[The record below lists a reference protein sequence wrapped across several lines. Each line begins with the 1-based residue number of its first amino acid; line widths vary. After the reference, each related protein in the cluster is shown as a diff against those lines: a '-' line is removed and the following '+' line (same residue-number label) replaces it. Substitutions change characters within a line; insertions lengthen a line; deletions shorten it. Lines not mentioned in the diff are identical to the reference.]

1 MNIMSSVTAWRA
13 LPRTVWLLVLARA
26 VNRLGAFTLPFLPVI
41 LVTSFGASVLDA
53 GYLLAAFGVATI
65 PSRLVGGWL
74 ADRWGT
80 RAAIVTGLLATAA
93 AQLAL
98 AAAPSVGFAAAAVV
112 ALGLAF
118 EIYEPASQAVVADA
132 TDDAQRPVAYGL
144 LAAAMSVAGMAAG
157 LLAALLVGV
166 GLRWLF
172 VADAATCVGCAAIVG
187 RWLTVVGSP
196 PQPRTFAWKDRRLLV
211 MLAVGTVFAVVYLL
225 VGIALPLTVVA
236 RGLPAGDVGLLL
248 TVAAAT
254 VALGQPLL
262 AAGPVAR
269 LDDFA
274 AMAVGYLLL
283 AAGLVAV
290 GLVHDLVPLAAATV
304 LWSLGDLVLLGRA
317 TAVVAGLA
325 PAGTRAGYLATYG
338 LGWGV
343 AAVVGPLVGT
353 RLFAAGGPVLLWSVL
368 GVVCLGL
375 AVAQPVVRRE
385 VSGRTPPA
393 SEARPAPRPAR
404 R

>member
-1 MNIMSSVTAWRA
+1 V
-13 LPRTVWLLVLARA
+13 V
-26 VNRLGAFTLPFLPVI
+26 
-41 LVTSFGASVLDA
+41 DA

-74 ADRWGT
+74 ADRCGT

-98 AAAPSVGFAAAAVV
+98 SAAPSLGYAAVAVV

-118 EIYEPASQAVVADA
+118 EIYEPASQAMVADA

-157 LLAALLVGV
+157 LLAALLAGV

-172 VADAATCVGCAAIVG
+172 VVDAATCLGCAALVG
-187 RWLTVVGSP
+187 RRLTVIRSP
-196 PQPRTFAWKDRRLLV
+196 PRRRTFAWKDRRLLV
-211 MLAVGTVFAVVYLL
+211 MLGVGTVFAVVYLL

-262 AAGPVAR
+262 AAGPVVR

-283 AAGLVAV
+283 GAGLVAV
-290 GLVHDLVPLAAATV
+290 GLVHDLLPLAAATV
-304 LWSLGDLVLLGRA
+304 VWSLGDLVLLGRA

-325 PAGTRAGYLATYG
+325 PPGTRGGYFATYG

-343 AAVVGPLVGT
+343 AAGVGPLVGT

-368 GVVCLGL
+368 GGVCLCL

-393 SEARPAPRPAR
+393 SEVRPAPRPAR

>member
-1 MNIMSSVTAWRA
+1 
-13 LPRTVWLLVLARA
+13 VWLLVAARS
-26 VNRLGAFTLPFLPVI
+26 VNRLGAFTLPFLSVT
-41 LVTSFGASVLDA
+41 LVTTFGASVVDA

-65 PSRLVGGWL
+65 PSRLVGGWV

-80 RAAIVTGLLATAA
+80 RAAIVAGLLATAA
-93 AQLAL
+93 AQLAV
-98 AAAPSVGFAAAAVV
+98 AAAPSLGFATAAVV

-118 EIYEPASQAVVADA
+118 ELYEPASQAMIADA
-132 TDDAQRPVAYGL
+132 TDGEQRPVAYGL
-144 LAAAMSVAGMAAG
+144 LAAAMAVAGMAAG
-157 LLAALLVGV
+157 LLAALLAGV

-172 VADAATCVGCAAIVG
+172 VVDAATCLACAALVG
-187 RWLTVVGSP
+187 RRLTVGSS
-196 PQPRTFAWKDRRLLV
+196 PRRSRTYAWKDRRLLA
-211 MLAVGTVFAVVYLL
+211 MLMAGTAFAVVYLL
-225 VGIALPLTVVA
+225 VGIALPLTVVV
-236 RGLPAGDVGLLL
+236 RGMPAGDVGLLL
-248 TVAAAT
+248 TVSAAT
-254 VALGQPLL
+254 VALGQPAL

-274 AMAVGYLLL
+274 AMTVGYLLL
-283 AAGLVAV
+283 GGGLVAV
-290 GLVHDLVPLAAATV
+290 GLAHHLVPLAAATV

-325 PAGTRAGYLATYG
+325 PVGARGGYLATYG

-353 RLFAAGGPVLLWSVL
+353 RLLAAGGPVVLWSVL
-368 GVVCLGL
+368 GLVCLGL
-375 AVAQPVVRRE
+375 ALVQPLVRRE

-393 SEARPAPRPAR
+393 SAGRPAPRLAR